1 MMFDKSFV
9 DTFGEG
15 NMFSVKAYLKN
26 FYRDSAFKTHLGTTI
41 NMIPYVEKIDE
52 EKLPIR
58 IPDTEYGD
66 KILSS
71 I

>member
-9 DTFGEG
+9 DTFGEE
-15 NMFSVKAYLKN
+15 NMFSVRAYLKN
-26 FYRDSAFKTHLGTTI
+26 FYRDHAWKTHLGTTI
-41 NMIPYVEKIDE
+41 NMIPYLEKIDE
-52 EKLPIR
+52 EKLPIP

-66 KILSS
+66 NILSS